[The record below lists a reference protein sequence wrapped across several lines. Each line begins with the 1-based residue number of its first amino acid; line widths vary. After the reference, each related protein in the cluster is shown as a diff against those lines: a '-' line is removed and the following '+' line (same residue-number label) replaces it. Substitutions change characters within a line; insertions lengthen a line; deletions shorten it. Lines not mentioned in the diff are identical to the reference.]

1 MNLRNPVVIEG
12 EPILERTVL
21 VMGIVL
27 NGRSRPDVLLADL
40 MARPLLVSGRFTH
53 GDLLQTIH

>member
-1 MNLRNPVVIEG
+1 MSLRNPVVIEG

-27 NGRSRPDVLLADL
+27 NGHSRPDVLLADL
-40 MARPLLVSGRFTH
+40 MARPQLVSERFTH